1 MKKFLG
7 VVGVILLAAVI
18 GFSGFIWWKL
28 QPHPDPQPLPPELI
42 ALDTPE
48 GSAMLEGA
56 EDRADYGALSQSY
69 VSQELISYCGVASSV
84 TVLNA
89 LGQDTSQ
96 SDFFTPEASLVRP
109 RRQVMFG
116 GMSLLDLAGLLAAHG
131 AIAEVHFADTVSL
144 DDFRVAVQRNLADPD
159 DYLLVNYQRGVLGQA
174 AVGHISPLAA
184 YDADT
189 DRVLIMD
196 TASYKYPPTW
206 VPLAKLYEAMNTT
219 DSSSG
224 RARGYVEV
232 TQASPGTG

>member
-1 MKKFLG
+1 MKKFFA
-7 VVGVILLAAVI
+7 VVGVVVLAAVI
-18 GFSGFIWWKL
+18 SFSGFVWWKL
-28 QPHPDPQPLPPELI
+28 QPHPDPQPLPADLI
-42 ALDTPE
+42 ALSTVE
-48 GSAMLEGA
+48 GEALLQEAEG
-56 EDRADYGALSQSY
+56 RSDYDALSRSFE
-69 VSQELISYCGVASSV
+69 SQELISYCGVASSV

-89 LGQDTSQ
+89 LGQETSQ
-96 SDFFTPEASLVRP
+96 GDFFTPEASLVRP

-116 GMSLLDLAGLLAAHG
+116 GMSLLDLAALLAAHG
-131 AIAEVHFADTVSL
+131 TVTEVHFADGVSL
-144 DDFRVAVQRNLADPD
+144 DDFRAAVQRNLSDPD

-174 AVGHISPLAA
+174 PVGHISPLAA

-206 VPLAKLYEAMNTT
+206 VPLPKLYEAMNTT

-232 TQASPGTG
+232 TQASPGAG